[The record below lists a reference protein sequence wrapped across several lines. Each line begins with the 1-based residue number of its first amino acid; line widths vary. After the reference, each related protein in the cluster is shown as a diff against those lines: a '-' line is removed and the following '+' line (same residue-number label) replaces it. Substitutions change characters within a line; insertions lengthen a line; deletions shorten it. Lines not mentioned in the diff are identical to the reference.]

1 MELEFVFCCRS
12 GNTPVTQLSRLLQV
26 EAYYDYEKYYE
37 YDLRDESVLTIRT
50 LKVQSRVAVLD
61 TTSKCS
67 ASNDPAEKTVLVFL
81 LKPAVGPPQYMR
93 QVCLSVPT
101 FDDTGGSF
109 LFEVSGVVLPGL
121 PSTLNTLISIGRLLK
136 TVYKLVFRLP
146 RDAVWMTLK

>member
-12 GNTPVTQLSRLLQV
+12 GNTPPTQLSRLLQV

-67 ASNDPAEKTVLVFL
+67 ASNDPAEKTDLVFL
-81 LKPAVGPPQYMR
+81 LKPPVGPSQNMC
-93 QVCLSVPT
+93 QVCLSDPT

-109 LFEVSGVVLPGL
+109 LF
-121 PSTLNTLISIGRLLK
+121 
-136 TVYKLVFRLP
+136 
-146 RDAVWMTLK
+146 